1 MKRTH
6 FSVLSISRFS
16 TYIRKARKP
25 LAMDNSLKWVLFII
39 VSENVYLRE
48 RITMEGAFQ
57 TKVVQ
62 ERDRGSDNQPL
73 TGNKPT
79 PRSATYERA
88 VGIRFKKSDTM
99 RL

>member
-1 MKRTH
+1 MTVIAQDDH
-6 FSVLSISRFS
+6 L
-16 TYIRKARKP
+16 TAG
-25 LAMDNSLKWVLFII
+25 AWATCGSLCLKED
-39 VSENVYLRE
+39 ENVYLRE